1 MIAAMWSLV
10 QYPSAKSR
18 WSLERKVRAIKEA
31 GFHGLATTATP
42 KLKKLADKYGLV
54 IIGYVASGN
63 AKEFHKLLKDNADN
77 GAHYINVQLADED
90 TLTPEALK
98 LTLQLMKDGEKIGCE
113 PAVEIHRDTCTEAP
127 EKAYALAD
135 AYRKATGKLLPM
147 ALDYSH
153 VSVVKHLHPGNYALR
168 LLVQPK
174 LIQRV
179 EQIHLRPFNGHH
191 CQIPVTDGKGK
202 LTPEIKDWIPF
213 AEALFRV
220 WAKENRTDANSSS
233 FPKWVPSL
241 AATTSTACPT
251 AGRKPSCSKASSK
264 KPGKPPLSQPKNK
277 PQGGWPEKNTKRVAE
292 ELGDFFCQF

>member
-1 MIAAMWSLV
+1 MKKENPPKLRMIAAMWSLT
-10 QYPSAKSR
+10 QYPSAKKE

-31 GFHGLATTATP
+31 GFDGFATAATP
-42 KLKKLADKYGLV
+42 ELKKLADKYGLLIV
-54 IIGYVASGN
+54 GYVASGN
-63 AKEFHKLLKDNADN
+63 AKEFHKLLKENADN

-98 LTLQLMKDGEKIGCE
+98 LTLQLMKDAEKIGCE
-113 PAVEIHRDTCTEAP
+113 PAVEIHRDTCTETP

-147 ALDYSH
+147 TLDYSH
-153 VSVVKHLHPGNYALR
+153 VSVVKHLHPGNYASR

-179 EQIHLRPFNGHH
+179 EQMHLRPFNGHH

-220 WAKENRTDANSSS
+220 WRQGKQDGRELFVVPEMGPIAGGYNLHSLPNSWEEAIVL
-233 FPKWVPSL
+233 KGLIEKAW
-241 AATTSTACPT
+241 
-251 AGRKPSCSKASSK
+251 KASSLPAK
-264 KPGKPPLSQPKNK
+264 K
-277 PQGGWPEKNTKRVAE
+277 
-292 ELGDFFCQF
+292 

>member
-1 MIAAMWSLV
+1 MKKENLPKLRMIAAMWSLM
-10 QYPSAKSR
+10 QYPNAKKE

-31 GFHGLATTATP
+31 GFDGFATAATP
-42 KLKKLADKYGLV
+42 ELKKLADKYGLV
-54 IIGYVASGN
+54 IVGYVSSGN
-63 AKEFHKLLKDNADN
+63 AKEFHKLLKENADN

-98 LTLQLMKDGEKIGCE
+98 LTLQLMKDAEKIGCE
-113 PAVEIHRDTCTEAP
+113 PAVEIHRDTCTETP

-147 ALDYSH
+147 TLDYSH
-153 VSVVKHLHPGNYALR
+153 VSVVKHLHPGNYASR

-220 WAKENRTDANSSS
+220 WRQGKQDGRELFVVPEMGPIAGGYNLHSLPNSWEEAIVL
-233 FPKWVPSL
+233 KGLIEKAW
-241 AATTSTACPT
+241 
-251 AGRKPSCSKASSK
+251 KASALPAK
-264 KPGKPPLSQPKNK
+264 K
-277 PQGGWPEKNTKRVAE
+277 
-292 ELGDFFCQF
+292 

>member
-10 QYPSAKSR
+10 QYPSAKSE

-31 GFHGLATTATP
+31 GFHGFATAATTE
-42 KLKKLADKYGLV
+42 LKKLADKYGLV
-54 IIGYVASGN
+54 IIGYVSSGN
-63 AKEFHKLLKDNADN
+63 PKEFHKLLKDNADN

-113 PAVEIHRDTCTEAP
+113 PAVEIHRDTCTETP

-135 AYRKATGKLLPM
+135 AYRKETGKLLPM
-147 ALDYSH
+147 TLDYSH
-153 VSVVKHLHPGNYALR
+153 VSVVKHLHPGNYASR

-202 LTPEIKDWIPF
+202 LTPEIKDWVPF

-220 WAKENRTDANSSS
+220 WRQGKQDGRELFVVPEMGPIAGGYNLHSLPNSWEEAIVL
-233 FPKWVPSL
+233 KGLIEKAW
-241 AATTSTACPT
+241 
-251 AGRKPSCSKASSK
+251 KASALPAK
-264 KPGKPPLSQPKNK
+264 K
-277 PQGGWPEKNTKRVAE
+277 
-292 ELGDFFCQF
+292 